1 MSSMIKLSLAGLIS
15 IVALCVYINTSSQ
28 QTDNSKHTKPREKLA
43 LTAPDINPLEQNQNL
58 TKIENN
64 ELILHQ
70 KYIESQ
76 RQSEFILSA
85 ASVIYENEVNDIAV
99 RAMHTFD
106 RDRNGK
112 LSKAEAPFMLYLADR
127 FLPVDTTPP
136 TLLSDDYR
144 VLSELLRGKAEAE
157 MLNVEQLRDAQSKL
171 DSLNEQIA
179 EEIQSVAFKELT
191 IQEVYHTLLI
201 AYAWSDIDSDGK
213 LMKALD
219 FPFLSCAS
227 DFLLNEDNLD
237 F

>member
-1 MSSMIKLSLAGLIS
+1 MIKLSLTGLIS
-15 IVALCVYINTSSQ
+15 IVAVCVYVNTNSQ
-28 QTDNSKHTKPREKLA
+28 QTDNSKHAKPSETVA
-43 LTAPDINPLEQNQNL
+43 LTAPDINPLAQNQTL
-58 TKIENN
+58 TEIENN
-64 ELILHQ
+64 ESILHQ

-85 ASVIYENEVNDIAV
+85 ASVIYPHEVNDIAM

-106 RDRNGK
+106 RDGNGK

-127 FLPVDTTPP
+127 FLPVDITPP
-136 TLLSDDYR
+136 TLLSDDYKM
-144 VLSELLRGKAEAE
+144 LSEQLRGTAEAE
-157 MLNVEQLRDAQSKL
+157 MRSVEQLRDAQSKL

-179 EEIQSVAFKELT
+179 EEIQSTAFKELS
-191 IQEVYHTLLI
+191 IQQVYDTLLI

-237 F
+237 Y